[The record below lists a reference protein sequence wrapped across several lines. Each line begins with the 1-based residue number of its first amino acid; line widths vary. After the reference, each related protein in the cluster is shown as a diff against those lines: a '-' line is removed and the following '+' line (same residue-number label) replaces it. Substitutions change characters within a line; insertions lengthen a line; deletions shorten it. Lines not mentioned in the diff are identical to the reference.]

1 MGEDSLRSSRIAQWP
16 QSRGR
21 QQYTGFPCDSKAPIG
36 PQGRDR
42 TFQSPSAPAGSKRG
56 PKQALT
62 QARPATPQEPASS
75 HRPRPKNASVPPH
88 PTEAA
93 QRWRMRQSACP
104 TLRAIPHLA
113 YRRYPGHKLAVR
125 PKPSVRVWKGMW
137 GGCSDSWVSDA
148 GGRDDGRRDLE
159 CKVWK
164 PVDNRAS
171 PRRHSSSVWW
181 CWQL

>member
-16 QSRGR
+16 HSRGR
-21 QQYTGFPCDSKAPIG
+21 QQYTGFPCDSKAPTG

-62 QARPATPQEPASS
+62 QARPAVRTGHA
-75 HRPRPKNASVPPH
+75 PRTLQSRRTRLRLRA
-88 PTEAA
+88 
-93 QRWRMRQSACP
+93 RWRMRQSACP
-104 TLRAIPHLA
+104 TFRAIPHLA

-125 PKPSVRVWKGMW
+125 PKPSVRIWKGMW
-137 GGCSDSWVSDA
+137 GGCSASWVPDP